1 MKVGPFD
8 VEVIG
13 LREIVRKNKE
23 EIEAEYKPSAA
34 LHAAQGRVQR
44 WNVCVGTLSVF
55 APTGELQNWTK
66 IVPTGAK
73 WLQMK
78 MKLPSTHLSRDQ
90 SQ

>member
-44 WNVCVGTLSVF
+44 WNVCVGALSVF
-55 APTGELQNWTK
+55 APTGELHPELDKNCSH
-66 IVPTGAK
+66 GS
-73 WLQMK
+73 K
-78 MKLPSTHLSRDQ
+78 MATDENDVTVCALVT
-90 SQ
+90 